1 MDVIDV
7 FIIWFYDVVLEVRLG
22 VIWKIFVV
30 YQEIIV
36 VSEYIG

>member
-7 FIIWFYDVVLEVRLG
+7 FIIWFYDVVLEVRFG